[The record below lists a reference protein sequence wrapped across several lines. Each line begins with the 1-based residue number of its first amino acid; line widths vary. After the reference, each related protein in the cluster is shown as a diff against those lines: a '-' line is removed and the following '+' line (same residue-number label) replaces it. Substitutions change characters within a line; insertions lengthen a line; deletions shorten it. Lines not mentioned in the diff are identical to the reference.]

1 MASIKIAPNRLEQ
14 VQAARKQRDL
24 PIDSP
29 QWLIEASQILNP
41 GTEVEQV
48 SIGTWKRFLRGESV
62 RKEYFQAFCQI
73 LGFEWQDVAATPQ
86 IAPLITNYDQGE
98 APDPPIFVNRSVEMA
113 TLKQWIVKDKV
124 RLVSL
129 LGMGGIGKTS
139 LAARI
144 ATEVAGEFDYV
155 IWRSLISAPSIKKII
170 GDWIKLFSQHRSIEI
185 PSTLDEQITALI
197 DRLRGARCLMI
208 LDNAESILPSGSDE
222 DLHSPLLN
230 IYGELFSRIGASAHQ
245 SCLIITSREQ
255 FSELRQLQGASLPV
269 RVMKLAG
276 LQQEAVEIFNAR
288 GVFSSAVEI
297 NRLIELYE
305 GNPFILGTIA
315 DKIKTVFNNSIADFL
330 QVPIL
335 SSGVESL
342 LASQFDRLS
351 RLEQSLV
358 YWLAIHREPVSIDIL
373 AQDVLGESLV
383 NIIPALNSLLDRSL
397 ILSARS
403 GFTLQNVM
411 MEYVSD
417 RLIQQVS
424 RELQERQFDL
434 VETHSIVRATSP
446 DYIRETQQR
455 LLLQPIVDLLNKNRQ
470 IEKHLRSIISD
481 YQQESLS
488 TYTARAGYAIGN
500 IINILVAGQIDLTGY
515 NFSHLPIYQA
525 YLHGVNLSDVNFSYC
540 HFDRS
545 VFSQSLA

>member
-1 MASIKIAPNRLEQ
+1 
-14 VQAARKQRDL
+14 
-24 PIDSP
+24 
-29 QWLIEASQILNP
+29 
-41 GTEVEQV
+41 
-48 SIGTWKRFLRGESV
+48 
-62 RKEYFQAFCQI
+62 
-73 LGFEWQDVAATPQ
+73 
-86 IAPLITNYDQGE
+86 
-98 APDPPIFVNRSVEMA
+98 
-113 TLKQWIVKDKV
+113 
-124 RLVSL
+124 
-129 LGMGGIGKTS
+129 
-139 LAARI
+139 
-144 ATEVAGEFDYV
+144 
-155 IWRSLISAPSIKKII
+155 
-170 GDWIKLFSQHRSIEI
+170 
-185 PSTLDEQITALI
+185 
-197 DRLRGARCLMI
+197 
-208 LDNAESILPSGSDE
+208 
-222 DLHSPLLN
+222 
-230 IYGELFSRIGASAHQ
+230 
-245 SCLIITSREQ
+245 
-255 FSELRQLQGASLPV
+255 
-269 RVMKLAG
+269 
-276 LQQEAVEIFNAR
+276 
-288 GVFSSAVEI
+288 VEI

-434 VETHSIVRATSP
+434 FETHSIVRATSP

-455 LLLQPIVDLLNKNRQ
+455 LLLQPIVDLLIKNRQ